1 MLLIMTFCLLIMVSI
16 IMLTIMIMSIMKKKK
31 KKLNKM
37 TPFECGFNSMSNK
50 RLPFSSHFFIIGM
63 MFLIFDIEIIII
75 MPMILTM
82 KFSIMKS
89 WMFTSFLMLTILI
102 LGLYHEW
109 YNGMLKWTK

>member
-1 MLLIMTFCLLIMVSI
+1 MYINHNILFSNYNINYLINNINYSNY
-16 IMLTIMIMSIMKKKK
+16 KKKK
-31 KKLNKM
+31 KNMNKM

-82 KFSIMKS
+82 KFSMMKS
-89 WMFTSFLMLTILI
+89 WMMTSFLILTILI
-102 LGLYHEW
+102 MGLYHEW